1 VATPLSLSLAQAR
14 RVALAAQGFTDPRP
28 KGRVDR
34 RHLRRVFDR
43 VGLIQIDSVNVLVRS
58 QELPIFARLG
68 PHPRDLLPSA
78 AAHGQLFE
86 YWGHEASHI
95 PVAQQ
100 PLFRWKMARA
110 AEHAWRGV
118 ARMSKERPG
127 YVETVYEMVAERGP
141 VVAGELSERTAPK
154 GAWWDWD
161 HAKLALEW
169 LFFTGRI
176 TARRRVNDFARLYD
190 LPERMLPASVLAAPT
205 PSEPDARKALL
216 LLAARSQGVG
226 TLRDLAEYHRQ
237 HIARCRPLV
246 AELVEAGELLPAQV
260 EGWKEQAYVHPEA
273 SLPRRVRACAL
284 LSPFDSVIWER
295 PRVERLFGFH
305 YRIEIYTPA
314 PKRRFG
320 YYVLPFLLG
329 DELVGRVDLKAERAM
344 STLLVRGA
352 YTEPGVPDGP
362 VAEALAGELALM
374 AEWLGLEQV
383 VVEGRGELAPALK
396 AAVGPGPAPGRSRG
410 PLSRPAKPTAARTS
424 PPNRYRI
431 GGDVAGG

>member
-1 VATPLSLSLAQAR
+1 MAAPLSLSLAQAR
-14 RVALAAQGFTDPRP
+14 RMALAGQGFTDPRP
-28 KGRVDR
+28 RGRVDR

-58 QELPIFARLG
+58 QELPLFARLG
-68 PHPRDLLPSA
+68 PHPRDLLPKA
-78 AAHGQLFE
+78 AADGELFE

-118 ARMSKERPG
+118 ARMSRERPG
-127 YVETVYEMVAERGP
+127 YVEAIYGMVAERGP
-141 VVAGELSERTAPK
+141 VLAGELSERTAPK

-169 LFFTGRI
+169 LFYTGRI

-190 LPERMLPASVLAAPT
+190 LPERMLPHSVLAQPT
-205 PSEPDARKALL
+205 PPEADARKALL
-216 LLAARSQGVG
+216 LLAARYQGVA
-226 TLRDLAEYHRQ
+226 TLKDLTQYHRQ
-237 HIARCRPLV
+237 SPTRCRTLV
-246 AELVEAGELLPAQV
+246 AELVEAGELAPAVV
-260 EGWKEQAYVHPEA
+260 EGWKERAYVHPRA
-273 SLPRRVRACAL
+273 TLPRRVQACAL

-329 DELVGRVDLKAERAM
+329 DELVGRVDLKAERAE
-344 STLLVRGA
+344 SALLVRGA
-352 YTEPGVPDGP
+352 YTEPGVEEGP
-362 VAEALAGELALM
+362 VADALAGELTLM
-374 AEWLGLEQV
+374 AEWLGLERI

-396 AAVGPGPAPGRSRG
+396 VALRPSRAAP
-410 PLSRPAKPTAARTS
+410 SRPARPVAARTAS
-424 PPNRYRI
+424 AR
-431 GGDVAGG
+431 

>member
-1 VATPLSLSLAQAR
+1 VAAPLSLSLAQAR

-28 KGRVDR
+28 AGRVDR

-58 QELPIFARLG
+58 QELPLFARLG
-68 PHPRDLLPSA
+68 PHPRDLLPKAS
-78 AAHGQLFE
+78 GDGVLFE

-95 PVAQQ
+95 PVEQQ

-118 ARMSKERPG
+118 AAMSKERPG
-127 YVETVYEMVAERGP
+127 YVEAVYEMVAERGP

-169 LFFTGRI
+169 LFYTGRI

-190 LPERMLPASVLAAPT
+190 VPERMLPVSVLAEPT
-205 PSEPDARKALL
+205 PTEEDARKGLL

-237 HIARCRPLV
+237 NIPRCKPLV
-246 AELVEAGELLPAQV
+246 AELVEEGSLLPAQV
-260 EGWKEQAYVHPEA
+260 EGWREPAYVHPEA
-273 SLPRRVRACAL
+273 TLPRRVGAHAL

-314 PKRRFG
+314 PKRKFG

-344 STLLVRGA
+344 STLLVRGS
-352 YTEPGVPDGP
+352 YTEPGAQEGP
-362 VAEALAGELALM
+362 VAEALARELALM
-374 AEWLGLEQV
+374 AGWLGLERV
-383 VVEGRGELAPALK
+383 VVEDRGELAPALK
-396 AAVGPGPAPGRSRG
+396 AAVGSG
-410 PLSRPAKPTAARTS
+410 
-424 PPNRYRI
+424 
-431 GGDVAGG
+431 AG

>member
-1 VATPLSLSLAQAR
+1 MAAPLSLSLAQAR

-28 KGRVDR
+28 QGRVDR

-58 QELPIFARLG
+58 QELPLFARLG
-68 PHPRDLLPSA
+68 PHPRDLLPKA
-78 AAHGQLFE
+78 AAAGELFE

-95 PVAQQ
+95 PAAQH

-110 AEHAWRGV
+110 AEHTWRGV
-118 ARMSKERPG
+118 ARMSTERPG
-127 YVETVYEMVAERGP
+127 YVEAVYEMVAERGP

-169 LFFTGRI
+169 LFYTGRI

-190 LPERMLPASVLAAPT
+190 LPERMLPAAVLAAPT

-237 HIARCRPLV
+237 HVPRCRPLV

-260 EGWKEQAYVHPEA
+260 EGWKEPAYVHPEA
-273 SLPRRVRACAL
+273 ALPRRVRARAL

-329 DELVGRVDLKAERAM
+329 DELVGRVDLKAERAL

-352 YTEPGVPDGP
+352 YTEPGVPEGP
-362 VAEALAGELALM
+362 VAEALAGELGLM
-374 AEWLGLEQV
+374 AGWLGLEQV

-396 AAVGPGPAPGRSRG
+396 AAVRRSRG
-410 PLSRPAKPTAARTS
+410 AQAPAAVPAAARTS
-424 PPNRYRI
+424 APNRYRI
-431 GGDVAGG
+431 GRDVAGS